1 MAEEV
6 WFQLVQASEDQQG
19 TPFSDASE
27 DAVQLT
33 DDIKDVRHLR
43 EAIRE
48 KYRHEEPDILEGF
61 VPNQLKI
68 YANQAA
74 YKAKKQCS
82 PRLSLN
88 ELDARATVIVEVPTQ
103 RLVPRTAAPAAEL
116 MEIPSTIVLNEP
128 DKYAKECTSLTEWAI
143 NAVHEIPLI
152 WKFMS
157 SLGGCTSNGKIFW
170 RSEDKQVASILVD
183 GWFRESTDGNI
194 NVRTNKKSILMG
206 SPGIGKSTLL
216 CVMAFYLVFKYKKNV
231 LVYRRLTK
239 FEQENCLFYLGYED
253 GKDLWLVGH
262 LVYNFATKDMEE
274 RFYYSGGSVREFTL
288 ATSEDI
294 RNAIDEACSGVDDI
308 SNLLSNNSSVLAGK
322 SQVDRLR
329 HTFVKNADDTNQFI
343 ARRYWEQVID
353 SEYAVLR
360 LSTRLRSDALFR
372 IYAWARSAGHGSL
385 AGTVFEVYVHRLAA
399 DNMLRLQISE
409 YDQPAFRKPNEPRA
423 YAFKPLLLRAGTAA
437 QWGTSD
443 DYKSYLEKWRDD
455 DEHTYWFPACDNF
468 PNIDSIVKLE
478 STASGKKGG
487 VAYLQVTI
495 AEQHDISSTQLTEM
509 DTIFG
514 VADIPEPPIYIAI
527 CPDPTS
533 CQTFV
538 LNPRNEVLLT
548 RRTRRVFVG
557 YFEEYQLATAAD
569 GPMNNISVKPA
580 PPEHNYD
587 TRNKRQRSS

>member
-19 TPFSDASE
+19 IPFSNASE

-88 ELDARATVIVEVPTQ
+88 ELDARATLIVEVPTQ
-103 RLVPRTAAPAAEL
+103 RLVPRIVAPAAEL

-128 DKYAKECTSLTEWAI
+128 DKYAEECTSLTEWTI

-157 SLGGCTSNGKIFW
+157 SLGGCTSNGKFFW
-170 RSEDKQVASILVD
+170 RLEDKQVASILVD
-183 GWFRESTDGNI
+183 GWFRESTYGNI

-216 CVMAFYLVFKYKKNV
+216 SVMAFYLVFKYKKNV

-239 FEQENCLFYLGYED
+239 FEQENCIFYLGYED
-253 GKDLWLVGH
+253 GKVVHFAVQRCKTPNAINIYEELIRQQGISRVWLLLDGFRYQDIPEGVRTFKMLATSQQVNLKSQERVDAYCCLLPCWAKKDLWLVGH

-294 RNAIDEACSGVDDI
+294 RNAIDEACSGVDGI
-308 SNLLSNNSSVLAGK
+308 SNLLSNNSSVLAGN

-329 HTFVKNADDTNQFI
+329 HTFVKIADDTNQFI
-343 ARRYWEQVID
+343 DRRYWEQVID

-360 LSTRLRSDALFR
+360 LSTRLLQTTSESDL
-372 IYAWARSAGHGSL
+372 
-385 AGTVFEVYVHRLAA
+385 
-399 DNMLRLQISE
+399 
-409 YDQPAFRKPNEPRA
+409 PP
-423 YAFKPLLLRAGTAA
+423 
-437 QWGTSD
+437 
-443 DYKSYLEKWRDD
+443 
-455 DEHTYWFPACDNF
+455 
-468 PNIDSIVKLE
+468 
-478 STASGKKGG
+478 
-487 VAYLQVTI
+487 
-495 AEQHDISSTQLTEM
+495 QL
-509 DTIFG
+509 
-514 VADIPEPPIYIAI
+514 
-527 CPDPTS
+527 
-533 CQTFV
+533 V
-538 LNPRNEVLLT
+538 L
-548 RRTRRVFVG
+548 
-557 YFEEYQLATAAD
+557 
-569 GPMNNISVKPA
+569 
-580 PPEHNYD
+580 
-587 TRNKRQRSS
+587 